1 MVKFTRLCIGV
12 ELCQPRIEVDGEST
26 YYSNCCHMIF
36 DLSPWML
43 AWCALAMACGGF
55 IKGLLGI
62 GTPLLTVPMMALV
75 LPVHDAVVIMAFPVV
90 VANLW
95 QVYDAD
101 QPAATIR
108 RFWPAFVALLVGTLA
123 GVKIFTGIDEKTLLL
138 LVGVLVICFTILQ
151 GSSRKI
157 TIPTRLEKPAGV
169 AFCGSAGL
177 IGGLSSMFGPM
188 MILYLVS
195 LPALDK
201 NRFVNTISFLYVAAV
216 VPWVVIMV
224 IAGVLDVPLAIVSA
238 LAIMPLA
245 VGLIVGRLVRKYVQ
259 ETIFY
264 RMILGV
270 LICSGISLMWRAW
283 QLGETV
289 PAVG

>member
-1 MVKFTRLCIGV
+1 
-12 ELCQPRIEVDGEST
+12 
-26 YYSNCCHMIF
+26 MIF
-36 DLSPWML
+36 DLTLWII
-43 AWCALAMACGGF
+43 AWCALAMLCGGF

-101 QPAATIR
+101 QPVATIK
-108 RFWPAFVALLVGTLA
+108 RFWPAFVALVLGTLA
-123 GVKIFTGIDEKTLLL
+123 GVKIFTGIDETALLL
-138 LVGVLVICFTILQ
+138 IVGILVICFTILQ

-157 TIPTRLEKPAGV
+157 TIRKNLEKPAGV
-169 AFCGSAGL
+169 AFCGSAGI

-201 NRFVNTISFLYVAAV
+201 DRFVNTISFFYVGAV

-224 IAGVLDVPLAIVSA
+224 IAGVLDQSLAILSA
-238 LAIMPLA
+238 LAVAPLA
-245 VGLIVGRLVRKYVQ
+245 VGLFIGRLVRKHVQ
-259 ETIFY
+259 EAFFY
-264 RMILGV
+264 RMVLGV
-270 LICSGISLMWRAW
+270 LIISGITMMWRAW
-283 QLGETV
+283 QLNATV
-289 PAVG
+289 AG

>member
-1 MVKFTRLCIGV
+1 MML
-12 ELCQPRIEVDGEST
+12 
-26 YYSNCCHMIF
+26 F
-36 DLSPWML
+36 DLTIAII
-43 AWCALAMACGGF
+43 AWCALAMMCGGF

-101 QPAATIR
+101 RPVATIK
-108 RFWPAFVALLVGTLA
+108 RFWPAFVALLIGTLV
-123 GVKIFTGIDEKTLLL
+123 GVEIFTGIDEQTLLI
-138 LVGVLVICFTILQ
+138 LVGILVICFTILQ
-151 GSSRKI
+151 GSPRKI
-157 TIPTRLEKPAGV
+157 TIPTRLEKPAGF
-169 AFCGSAGL
+169 AFCGSAGI

-201 NRFVNTISFLYVAAV
+201 NRFVNTISFLYVGAV

-224 IAGVLDVPLAIVSA
+224 AVGVLDAPLAIMSA
-238 LAIMPLA
+238 LAVIPLSI
-245 VGLIVGRLVRKYVQ
+245 GLLIGRLVRKHVQ
-259 ETIFY
+259 EAIFY
-264 RMILGV
+264 RMVLGV
-270 LICSGISLMWRAW
+270 LILSGISMIWRAW
-283 QLGETV
+283 HYG
-289 PAVG
+289 AVNSVAG